1 MNTKQT
7 DLLGWQ
13 QRYGSEEA
21 CTQALALQ
29 H

>member
-1 MNTKQT
+1 MNAKQT

-13 QRYGSEEA
+13 QHYGAEEA